1 MGPNSGL
8 RTFAGG
14 YHLRHKH
21 CLCRITVLL
30 IQKNEQRG
38 QVKGLSERLLS
49 KYSDRVLLDSLPHPA
64 LLPPKLAPGAS
75 CV

>member
-1 MGPNSGL
+1 MGSNSRL
-8 RTFAGG
+8 RAFSGG
-14 YHLRHKH
+14 YHLSRKRR
-21 CLCRITVLL
+21 LCRIMVLL